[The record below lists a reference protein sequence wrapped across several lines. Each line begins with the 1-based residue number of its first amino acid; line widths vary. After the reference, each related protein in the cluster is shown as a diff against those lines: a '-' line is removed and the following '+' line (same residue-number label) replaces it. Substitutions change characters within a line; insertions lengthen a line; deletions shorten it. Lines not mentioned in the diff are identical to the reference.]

1 MDGQRK
7 STHAPGR
14 PGRGQTRCKSGGED
28 AAAHAGAGQAMRSLI
43 RVGRYGVQPQRRL
56 PAIVTTSPQLYCT
69 TPARGRGVL
78 PVLAYYTTSSGREGG
93 AGQVRPGILG
103 TSNSQPLCLLSFR
116 SRPHHPSCFVRLW
129 CASVQPLTHHGSP
142 ASAFLLC
149 HRTPRLFME
158 PLIHEAWAHADA
170 DRATSH

>member
-103 TSNSQPLCLLSFR
+103 TSKQQPTTVPFELSISPSS
-116 SRPHHPSCFVRLW
+116 SR
-129 CASVQPLTHHGSP
+129 
-142 ASAFLLC
+142 LLC
-149 HRTPRLFME
+149 SSLVRVRPTTDPPRVAGFCFLATP
-158 PLIHEAWAHADA
+158 PHPPAIYGAPDP
-170 DRATSH
+170 